1 MADILNQKSAKQLAE
16 ENGWSETQGGK
27 HNVKME
33 KAGCRPVTLP
43 HHGGKDYGKD
53 LSARIR
59 KQLLNPTRL
68 D

>member
-1 MADILNQKSAKQLAE
+1 MAEILNQKSAKQLAE

>member
-1 MADILNQKSAKQLAE
+1 MADILNQKSAQRLAQ
-16 ENGWSETQGGK
+16 ENGWSKTQGGK

-33 KAGCRPVTLP
+33 KEGFRPVTLP

-53 LSARIR
+53 LSSRIR

-68 D
+68 T